1 MEAPAG
7 TQRDLREP
15 REQGTVKGH
24 AGKTRGCCKA
34 GGGRENDAGREG
46 WVSKEKWEK
55 GREKCFFCLSRAEF
69 PLIHEAADLFQLG
82 MQPSAPLLHPGSQ
95 REPWLCFLCHFVLQN
110 PGHCS
115 CTWAG
120 SAPSS
125 SPSHPL
131 ESQKREKKGGTVVG
145 NGEKVPLREAEWWQ
159 VSLWGRGSAE
169 RPLAP
174 GTNAPTR
181 SHSSS
186 CSQELW
192 DRESSLFWGQGL
204 ILH

>member
-1 MEAPAG
+1 MM
-7 TQRDLREP
+7 
-15 REQGTVKGH
+15 QGGKG
-24 AGKTRGCCKA
+24 GLTKRS
-34 GGGRENDAGREG
+34 E
-46 WVSKEKWEK
+46 EK

-110 PGHCS
+110 PGHRL

-145 NGEKVPLREAEWWQ
+145 NGEKVPLREAEQWQ

-181 SHSSS
+181 SHSGS
-186 CSQELW
+186 CSRGLR